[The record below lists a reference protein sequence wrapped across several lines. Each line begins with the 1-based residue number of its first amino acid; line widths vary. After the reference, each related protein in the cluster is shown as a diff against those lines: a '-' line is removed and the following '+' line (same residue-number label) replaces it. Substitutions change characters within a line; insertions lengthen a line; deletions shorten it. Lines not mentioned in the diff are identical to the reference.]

1 VQQSQ
6 PRRER
11 LYTTGD
17 VARLFHVSRPA
28 VKKWIK
34 AGKLRAVRTPGG
46 HFRIPARQLEGFRR
60 TRDEREPPR
69 ILLVDDSEDVL
80 ATLADGFRHFW
91 PDAKIE
97 CASDGYEALIKLGA
111 FQPHVAVVDIRM
123 PGLDGFEVCRRIKSN
138 QVTSATKLLAIT
150 AHADL
155 DTPRRAR
162 AAGADDFL
170 AKPMGIHTLTTRV
183 RALLDPDESTRL
195 TASGGGGEA

>member
-1 VQQSQ
+1 MQQSQ
-6 PRRER
+6 PPREP

-17 VARLFHVSRPA
+17 VARLFHVSVQA

-46 HFRIPARQLEGFRR
+46 HFRIPARQLERFRR
-60 TRDEREPPR
+60 TREQDEPPR

-80 ATLADGFRHFW
+80 TTLADGFRHFW
-91 PDAKIE
+91 PEAKVE

-138 QVTSATKLLAIT
+138 RVTSATKLLAIT
-150 AHADL
+150 AHGDP
-155 DTPRRAR
+155 DTSRRAR

-170 AKPMGIHTLTTRV
+170 AKPVGIRTVTSHV
-183 RALLDPDESTRL
+183 RALLNLVELPD
-195 TASGGGGEA
+195 A

>member
-6 PRRER
+6 PGRES

-46 HFRIPARQLEGFRR
+46 HFRIPARQLERFRR
-60 TRDEREPPR
+60 MREQQVPPR

-80 ATLADGFRHFW
+80 ASLADGFRHFW
-91 PDAKIE
+91 PDAKVE

-123 PGLDGFEVCRRIKSN
+123 PGIDGFEVCRRIKSSH
-138 QVTSATKLLAIT
+138 VTSATKLLVIT

-155 DTPRRAR
+155 ETPGRAR

-170 AKPMGIHTLTTRV
+170 TKPMGIETVTTRV
-183 RALLDPDESTRL
+183 RALLDLRGLPD
-195 TASGGGGEA
+195 A